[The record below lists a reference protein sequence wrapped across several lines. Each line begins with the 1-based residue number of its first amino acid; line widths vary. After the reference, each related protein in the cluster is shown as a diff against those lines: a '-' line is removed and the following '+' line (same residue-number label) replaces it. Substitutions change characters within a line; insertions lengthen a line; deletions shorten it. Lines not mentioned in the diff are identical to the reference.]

1 MNMNRIEKIR
11 YGLVKYWNGLESTF
25 DSVHRNKNLY
35 EKMGKRPKTLSEIR
49 NIGRRNEHEL
59 N

>member
-25 DSVHRNKNLY
+25 DSGYRNKNLY
-35 EKMGKRPKTLSEIR
+35 EKMGKRPKTLSEI
-49 NIGRRNEHEL
+49 
-59 N
+59 

>member
-11 YGLVKYWNGLESTF
+11 YGLVKYWNGFESTF

-35 EKMGKRPKTLSEIR
+35 EKWGKDQKPYQKYEISDVGM
-49 NIGRRNEHEL
+49 NMN
-59 N
+59 